1 MHHII
6 IINANILHNYS
17 HSVLEFELVIEIVY
31 IIIIYFLYTTLSY
44 IRRYTDTRTTCSSY
58 AFPPLP
64 LTNLCPWDYPP
75 VYFGIHRIY
84 SMRYSSPVVRFVG
97 RSYRGSCSFILCQF
111 PWGILVTILLYR
123 WGAIVTYVNT
133 KAEYHILDR

>member
-6 IINANILHNYS
+6 IINANILYNYS

-64 LTNLCPWDYPP
+64 LTNLCPWDYHYKTNSR
-75 VYFGIHRIY
+75 VIRRIIRFGLVLELSGLVVRTIWLIVRII
-84 SMRYSSPVVRFVG
+84 SSP
-97 RSYRGSCSFILCQF
+97 
-111 PWGILVTILLYR
+111 
-123 WGAIVTYVNT
+123 
-133 KAEYHILDR
+133 